1 MVRANGA
8 VSLRELARVV
18 QTSEVTVRRDV
29 RALEAEGLLDRRH
42 GGAVLPGGFTR
53 ESGFPQKSHLA
64 TAEKTAIAD
73 VAASLV
79 EEGEAV
85 VVGAG
90 TTTQELARRLAR
102 VPGLTVVTNSLLVA
116 QALAHANRVEVVM
129 TGGTL
134 RGSNYALVGSGAEQ
148 SLQGLRVSRA
158 FLSGSGLTA
167 ERGLSTSNMLSAS
180 VDRALVQAAAEVVV
194 LADHTKLGTDTM
206 FQTVPTDVMT
216 RLVTDEPPP
225 HDDRAA
231 TELQALADQGVQIT
245 VAGAAA
251 ASGGDGMHPRRP
263 RRDSPSRSSAG
274 AARRPN
280 SAARPPVGPGRTGTG
295 EGGGHAAAVTR
306 RRLGRAPEGREALP
320 ETGRA
325 SIRTGPTAK
334 IRWGRCAV
342 PAPLLAAHASKY
354 RHDGVAAHLDDA
366 TVILND
372 DDEPSGRR
380 YDEHVGPHGVVADA
394 SVERLDEI
402 AEIRGFDEIR
412 TLIRVEARAVHH
424 DEGAFEVVAV
434 RQEVILDGIG
444 VAFCEVERPPVV
456 EGNAGHS
463 VRVVCRRSGEDRIQ
477 YPFREVPVDVPRC
490 CGHRL
495 PIGEGSAPKIRLPH
509 KEVVQ
514 TAAGEVGGDLQEI
527 IFIGHEEALYHWRQ

>member
-1 MVRANGA
+1 MFAAERRQLILEMVRANGA

-73 VAASLV
+73 LAASLV
-79 EEGEAV
+79 EEGEAI

-148 SLQGLRVSRA
+148 SLQGLRVSKA

-180 VDRALVQAAAEVVV
+180 VDRALVQAAAEVVI

-206 FQTVPTDVMT
+206 FQTVPTDLIT

-225 HDDRAA
+225 HDDRAV
-231 TELQALADQGVQIT
+231 TELQALADQGVQIAVT
-245 VAGAAA
+245 G
-251 ASGGDGMHPRRP
+251 ASGNPGGDQVPARQQHQQRRDVALPGPRR
-263 RRDSPSRSSAG
+263 SQ
-274 AARRPN
+274 
-280 SAARPPVGPGRTGTG
+280 GPGAGLRSASMLGGEQPTGG
-295 EGGGHAAAVTR
+295 ERGRVADMR
-306 RRLGRAPEGREALP
+306 RR
-320 ETGRA
+320 
-325 SIRTGPTAK
+325 
-334 IRWGRCAV
+334 
-342 PAPLLAAHASKY
+342 
-354 RHDGVAAHLDDA
+354 
-366 TVILND
+366 
-372 DDEPSGRR
+372 
-380 YDEHVGPHGVVADA
+380 
-394 SVERLDEI
+394 
-402 AEIRGFDEIR
+402 
-412 TLIRVEARAVHH
+412 
-424 DEGAFEVVAV
+424 
-434 RQEVILDGIG
+434 
-444 VAFCEVERPPVV
+444 
-456 EGNAGHS
+456 
-463 VRVVCRRSGEDRIQ
+463 
-477 YPFREVPVDVPRC
+477 
-490 CGHRL
+490 
-495 PIGEGSAPKIRLPH
+495 
-509 KEVVQ
+509 
-514 TAAGEVGGDLQEI
+514 
-527 IFIGHEEALYHWRQ
+527 

>member
-1 MVRANGA
+1 MFAAERRQLILEMVRANGA

-73 VAASLV
+73 LAASLV
-79 EEGEAV
+79 EEGEAI

-206 FQTVPTDVMT
+206 FQTVPTDVIT
-216 RLVTDEPPP
+216 RLVTDEPPG
-225 HDDRAA
+225 HDDRAV
-231 TELQALADQGVQIT
+231 TELQALADQGVQIA
-245 VAGAAA
+245 VAG
-251 ASGGDGMHPRRP
+251 SGGAGGDTGPAGSAGRQPPP
-263 RRDSPSRSSAG
+263 RRDVPLPG
-274 AARRPN
+274 PRRGQMPGGGPQLR
-280 SAARPPVGPGRTGTG
+280 SAAGVLGDQPQSERARV
-295 EGGGHAAAVTR
+295 ADMR
-306 RRLGRAPEGREALP
+306 RR
-320 ETGRA
+320 
-325 SIRTGPTAK
+325 
-334 IRWGRCAV
+334 
-342 PAPLLAAHASKY
+342 
-354 RHDGVAAHLDDA
+354 
-366 TVILND
+366 
-372 DDEPSGRR
+372 
-380 YDEHVGPHGVVADA
+380 
-394 SVERLDEI
+394 
-402 AEIRGFDEIR
+402 
-412 TLIRVEARAVHH
+412 
-424 DEGAFEVVAV
+424 
-434 RQEVILDGIG
+434 
-444 VAFCEVERPPVV
+444 
-456 EGNAGHS
+456 
-463 VRVVCRRSGEDRIQ
+463 
-477 YPFREVPVDVPRC
+477 
-490 CGHRL
+490 
-495 PIGEGSAPKIRLPH
+495 
-509 KEVVQ
+509 
-514 TAAGEVGGDLQEI
+514 
-527 IFIGHEEALYHWRQ
+527 

>member
-73 VAASLV
+73 LAAGLV
-79 EEGEAV
+79 EEGEAI

-180 VDRALVQAAAEVVV
+180 VDRALVQAAGEVVV

-206 FQTVPTDVMT
+206 FQTVPTDVIT
-216 RLVTDEPPP
+216 RLVTDEPPA

-231 TELQALADQGVQIT
+231 TELQALADQGVQIN
-245 VAGAAA
+245 VAGAAEPGGAPA
-251 ASGGDGMHPRRP
+251 AAQPR
-263 RRDSPSRSSAG
+263 
-274 AARRPN
+274 AARRDVSLPGPRRQVPASGTQLR
-280 SAARPPVGPGRTGTG
+280 SAAPPVIGGENQGSERGRV
-295 EGGGHAAAVTR
+295 ADLR
-306 RRLGRAPEGREALP
+306 RR
-320 ETGRA
+320 
-325 SIRTGPTAK
+325 
-334 IRWGRCAV
+334 
-342 PAPLLAAHASKY
+342 
-354 RHDGVAAHLDDA
+354 
-366 TVILND
+366 
-372 DDEPSGRR
+372 
-380 YDEHVGPHGVVADA
+380 
-394 SVERLDEI
+394 
-402 AEIRGFDEIR
+402 
-412 TLIRVEARAVHH
+412 
-424 DEGAFEVVAV
+424 
-434 RQEVILDGIG
+434 
-444 VAFCEVERPPVV
+444 
-456 EGNAGHS
+456 
-463 VRVVCRRSGEDRIQ
+463 
-477 YPFREVPVDVPRC
+477 
-490 CGHRL
+490 
-495 PIGEGSAPKIRLPH
+495 
-509 KEVVQ
+509 
-514 TAAGEVGGDLQEI
+514 
-527 IFIGHEEALYHWRQ
+527 

>member
-1 MVRANGA
+1 MFAAERRQLILEMVRANGA

-73 VAASLV
+73 VAAGLV

-206 FQTVPTDVMT
+206 FQTVPTDVIT
-216 RLVTDEPPP
+216 RLVTDEPPA

-245 VAGAAA
+245 VAGSGHPGAA
-251 ASGGDGMHPRRP
+251 GVDGLPGRRP
-263 RRDSPSRSSAG
+263 RRESPLPVQRRGAPQLRSAVSLPEPG
-274 AARRPN
+274 DRARV
-280 SAARPPVGPGRTGTG
+280 ADL
-295 EGGGHAAAVTR
+295 R
-306 RRLGRAPEGREALP
+306 RR
-320 ETGRA
+320 
-325 SIRTGPTAK
+325 
-334 IRWGRCAV
+334 
-342 PAPLLAAHASKY
+342 
-354 RHDGVAAHLDDA
+354 
-366 TVILND
+366 
-372 DDEPSGRR
+372 
-380 YDEHVGPHGVVADA
+380 
-394 SVERLDEI
+394 
-402 AEIRGFDEIR
+402 
-412 TLIRVEARAVHH
+412 
-424 DEGAFEVVAV
+424 
-434 RQEVILDGIG
+434 
-444 VAFCEVERPPVV
+444 
-456 EGNAGHS
+456 
-463 VRVVCRRSGEDRIQ
+463 
-477 YPFREVPVDVPRC
+477 
-490 CGHRL
+490 
-495 PIGEGSAPKIRLPH
+495 
-509 KEVVQ
+509 
-514 TAAGEVGGDLQEI
+514 
-527 IFIGHEEALYHWRQ
+527 

>member
-73 VAASLV
+73 LAASLV
-79 EEGEAV
+79 EEGEAI

-148 SLQGLRVSRA
+148 SLQGLRVSKA

-206 FQTVPTDVMT
+206 FQTVPTDVIT
-216 RLVTDEPPP
+216 RLVTDDPPG
-225 HDDRAA
+225 HDDRAV
-231 TELQALADQGVQIT
+231 TELQALADQGVQIS
-245 VAGAAA
+245 VAGAAGGGA
-251 ASGGDGMHPRRP
+251 GGDPAPARPSRRDVPLPGPRRNQVHGTAP
-263 RRDSPSRSSAG
+263 QLRTATVLGDQ
-274 AARRPN
+274 
-280 SAARPPVGPGRTGTG
+280 PPVGER
-295 EGGGHAAAVTR
+295 ERERAARVADLR
-306 RRLGRAPEGREALP
+306 RR
-320 ETGRA
+320 
-325 SIRTGPTAK
+325 
-334 IRWGRCAV
+334 
-342 PAPLLAAHASKY
+342 
-354 RHDGVAAHLDDA
+354 
-366 TVILND
+366 
-372 DDEPSGRR
+372 
-380 YDEHVGPHGVVADA
+380 
-394 SVERLDEI
+394 
-402 AEIRGFDEIR
+402 
-412 TLIRVEARAVHH
+412 
-424 DEGAFEVVAV
+424 
-434 RQEVILDGIG
+434 
-444 VAFCEVERPPVV
+444 
-456 EGNAGHS
+456 
-463 VRVVCRRSGEDRIQ
+463 
-477 YPFREVPVDVPRC
+477 
-490 CGHRL
+490 
-495 PIGEGSAPKIRLPH
+495 
-509 KEVVQ
+509 
-514 TAAGEVGGDLQEI
+514 
-527 IFIGHEEALYHWRQ
+527 

>member
-1 MVRANGA
+1 MVVGVTVSFVFAAERRQLILEMVRANGA

-73 VAASLV
+73 LAAGLV
-79 EEGEAV
+79 EEGEAI

-194 LADHTKLGTDTM
+194 LADRTKLGTDTM
-206 FQTVPTDVMT
+206 FQTVPTDVIT
-216 RLVTDEPPP
+216 RLVTDEPPA

-231 TELQALADQGVQIT
+231 TELQALADRGVQIT
-245 VAGAAA
+245 VTGGSGGAAA
-251 ASGGDGMHPRRP
+251 DPAPAGRQP
-263 RRDSPSRSSAG
+263 RRDVNLPG
-274 AARRPN
+274 PRRGPQLR
-280 SAARPPVGPGRTGTG
+280 SAASVLA
-295 EGGGHAAAVTR
+295 EGGGPGERTAARVADLR
-306 RRLGRAPEGREALP
+306 RR
-320 ETGRA
+320 
-325 SIRTGPTAK
+325 
-334 IRWGRCAV
+334 
-342 PAPLLAAHASKY
+342 
-354 RHDGVAAHLDDA
+354 
-366 TVILND
+366 
-372 DDEPSGRR
+372 
-380 YDEHVGPHGVVADA
+380 
-394 SVERLDEI
+394 
-402 AEIRGFDEIR
+402 
-412 TLIRVEARAVHH
+412 
-424 DEGAFEVVAV
+424 
-434 RQEVILDGIG
+434 
-444 VAFCEVERPPVV
+444 
-456 EGNAGHS
+456 
-463 VRVVCRRSGEDRIQ
+463 
-477 YPFREVPVDVPRC
+477 
-490 CGHRL
+490 
-495 PIGEGSAPKIRLPH
+495 
-509 KEVVQ
+509 
-514 TAAGEVGGDLQEI
+514 
-527 IFIGHEEALYHWRQ
+527 

>member
-1 MVRANGA
+1 MFAAERRQLILEMVRANGA

-73 VAASLV
+73 VAAGLV

-245 VAGAAA
+245 VAGAV
-251 ASGGDGMHPRRP
+251 ASGGEGMVGRRP
-263 RRDSPSRSSAG
+263 RRESPLPVQRRGGPSAQLRSAPASLLEQQNAG
-274 AARRPN
+274 DRPRV
-280 SAARPPVGPGRTGTG
+280 ADM
-295 EGGGHAAAVTR
+295 R
-306 RRLGRAPEGREALP
+306 RR
-320 ETGRA
+320 
-325 SIRTGPTAK
+325 
-334 IRWGRCAV
+334 
-342 PAPLLAAHASKY
+342 
-354 RHDGVAAHLDDA
+354 
-366 TVILND
+366 
-372 DDEPSGRR
+372 
-380 YDEHVGPHGVVADA
+380 
-394 SVERLDEI
+394 
-402 AEIRGFDEIR
+402 
-412 TLIRVEARAVHH
+412 
-424 DEGAFEVVAV
+424 
-434 RQEVILDGIG
+434 
-444 VAFCEVERPPVV
+444 
-456 EGNAGHS
+456 
-463 VRVVCRRSGEDRIQ
+463 
-477 YPFREVPVDVPRC
+477 
-490 CGHRL
+490 
-495 PIGEGSAPKIRLPH
+495 
-509 KEVVQ
+509 
-514 TAAGEVGGDLQEI
+514 
-527 IFIGHEEALYHWRQ
+527 

>member
-73 VAASLV
+73 LAAGLV
-79 EEGEAV
+79 EEGEAI

-206 FQTVPTDVMT
+206 FQTVPTDVIT
-216 RLVTDEPPP
+216 RLVTDEPPG

-231 TELQALADQGVQIT
+231 HRTAGPGRPGRADRRGRGVGRRRRGRRSRPGARRR
-245 VAGAAA
+245 AGTCPSRARAAA
-251 ASGGDGMHPRRP
+251 
-263 RRDSPSRSSAG
+263 RSTAPAPQLRTATVLG
-274 AARRPN
+274 EQPPTGERERERAARSRTCGAG
-280 SAARPPVGPGRTGTG
+280 SAARTSGSAGVRPYRGPRA
-295 EGGGHAAAVTR
+295 GHAGRSARRSCRSVASAAVSR
-306 RRLGRAPEGREALP
+306 
-320 ETGRA
+320 
-325 SIRTGPTAK
+325 
-334 IRWGRCAV
+334 
-342 PAPLLAAHASKY
+342 
-354 RHDGVAAHLDDA
+354 
-366 TVILND
+366 
-372 DDEPSGRR
+372 SGRR
-380 YDEHVGPHGVVADA
+380 GLSPVTA
-394 SVERLDEI
+394 SGR
-402 AEIRGFDEIR
+402 AASTSAGGRPAPGRPGFP
-412 TLIRVEARAVHH
+412 
-424 DEGAFEVVAV
+424 
-434 RQEVILDGIG
+434 
-444 VAFCEVERPPVV
+444 RPP
-456 EGNAGHS
+456 A
-463 VRVVCRRSGEDRIQ
+463 RSRG
-477 YPFREVPVDVPRC
+477 
-490 CGHRL
+490 
-495 PIGEGSAPKIRLPH
+495 
-509 KEVVQ
+509 
-514 TAAGEVGGDLQEI
+514 
-527 IFIGHEEALYHWRQ
+527 

>member
-1 MVRANGA
+1 MFAAERRQLILEMVRANGA

-73 VAASLV
+73 LAAGLV
-79 EEGEAV
+79 EEGEAI

-180 VDRALVQAAAEVVV
+180 VDRALVQAAGEVVV
-194 LADHTKLGTDTM
+194 LADHTKLGSDTM
-206 FQTVPTDVMT
+206 FQTVPTDLIT
-216 RLVTDEPPP
+216 RLVTDEPAA

-231 TELQALADQGVQIT
+231 AELQALADQGVQIA
-245 VAGAAA
+245 VAGAGGVP
-251 ASGGDGMHPRRP
+251 ASADTAPPGRGA
-263 RRDSPSRSSAG
+263 RRDMPLPGQRRTHAQQVRG
-274 AARRPN
+274 AAVLADQGGQGDR
-280 SAARPPVGPGRTGTG
+280 ARV
-295 EGGGHAAAVTR
+295 ADLR
-306 RRLGRAPEGREALP
+306 RR
-320 ETGRA
+320 
-325 SIRTGPTAK
+325 
-334 IRWGRCAV
+334 
-342 PAPLLAAHASKY
+342 
-354 RHDGVAAHLDDA
+354 
-366 TVILND
+366 
-372 DDEPSGRR
+372 
-380 YDEHVGPHGVVADA
+380 
-394 SVERLDEI
+394 
-402 AEIRGFDEIR
+402 
-412 TLIRVEARAVHH
+412 
-424 DEGAFEVVAV
+424 
-434 RQEVILDGIG
+434 
-444 VAFCEVERPPVV
+444 
-456 EGNAGHS
+456 
-463 VRVVCRRSGEDRIQ
+463 
-477 YPFREVPVDVPRC
+477 
-490 CGHRL
+490 
-495 PIGEGSAPKIRLPH
+495 
-509 KEVVQ
+509 
-514 TAAGEVGGDLQEI
+514 
-527 IFIGHEEALYHWRQ
+527 

>member
-1 MVRANGA
+1 MFAAERRQLILEMVRANGA

-64 TAEKTAIAD
+64 SAEKTAIAD
-73 VAASLV
+73 LAAGLV
-79 EEGEAV
+79 EEGEAI

-206 FQTVPTDVMT
+206 FQTVPTDVIT
-216 RLVTDEPPP
+216 RLVTDEPPA

-231 TELQALADQGVQIT
+231 TELQALADQGVQIA
-245 VAGAAA
+245 VAGGAAGPGQGPGVD
-251 ASGGDGMHPRRP
+251 SVPTGRQP
-263 RRDSPSRSSAG
+263 RRDVPLPGQRRGHGGQGPQLRSAAVLG
-274 AARRPN
+274 DQQPGERAARV
-280 SAARPPVGPGRTGTG
+280 ADL
-295 EGGGHAAAVTR
+295 R
-306 RRLGRAPEGREALP
+306 RR
-320 ETGRA
+320 
-325 SIRTGPTAK
+325 
-334 IRWGRCAV
+334 
-342 PAPLLAAHASKY
+342 
-354 RHDGVAAHLDDA
+354 
-366 TVILND
+366 
-372 DDEPSGRR
+372 
-380 YDEHVGPHGVVADA
+380 
-394 SVERLDEI
+394 
-402 AEIRGFDEIR
+402 
-412 TLIRVEARAVHH
+412 
-424 DEGAFEVVAV
+424 
-434 RQEVILDGIG
+434 
-444 VAFCEVERPPVV
+444 
-456 EGNAGHS
+456 
-463 VRVVCRRSGEDRIQ
+463 
-477 YPFREVPVDVPRC
+477 
-490 CGHRL
+490 
-495 PIGEGSAPKIRLPH
+495 
-509 KEVVQ
+509 
-514 TAAGEVGGDLQEI
+514 
-527 IFIGHEEALYHWRQ
+527 

>member
-1 MVRANGA
+1 MFAAERRQLILEMVRANGA

-42 GGAVLPGGFTR
+42 GGAVLPGGFAR

-73 VAASLV
+73 LAAGFV
-79 EEGEAV
+79 EEGEAI

-206 FQTVPTDVMT
+206 FQTVPTDVIT
-216 RLVTDEPPP
+216 RLVTDEPSG
-225 HDDRAA
+225 HDERAA
-231 TELQALADQGVQIT
+231 TELQALADQGVQIS
-245 VAGAAA
+245 VAG
-251 ASGGDGMHPRRP
+251 GPD
-263 RRDSPSRSSAG
+263 AG
-274 AARRPN
+274 AGAGQPHRE
-280 SAARPPVGPGRTGTG
+280 AGPVDR
-295 EGGGHAAAVTR
+295 
-306 RRLGRAPEGREALP
+306 RAPR
-320 ETGRA
+320 
-325 SIRTGPTAK
+325 
-334 IRWGRCAV
+334 
-342 PAPLLAAHASKY
+342 
-354 RHDGVAAHLDDA
+354 
-366 TVILND
+366 
-372 DDEPSGRR
+372 
-380 YDEHVGPHGVVADA
+380 
-394 SVERLDEI
+394 
-402 AEIRGFDEIR
+402 
-412 TLIRVEARAVHH
+412 
-424 DEGAFEVVAV
+424 
-434 RQEVILDGIG
+434 
-444 VAFCEVERPPVV
+444 
-456 EGNAGHS
+456 
-463 VRVVCRRSGEDRIQ
+463 
-477 YPFREVPVDVPRC
+477 REVPLPGQRRGHPANGAGPAPQLRTAPPLGEQPPGRIADLAPR
-490 CGHRL
+490 R
-495 PIGEGSAPKIRLPH
+495 R
-509 KEVVQ
+509 
-514 TAAGEVGGDLQEI
+514 
-527 IFIGHEEALYHWRQ
+527 

>member
-73 VAASLV
+73 LAAGLV

-206 FQTVPTDVMT
+206 FQTVPTDVIT
-216 RLVTDEPPP
+216 RLVTDEPPA
-225 HDDRAA
+225 HDERAA
-231 TELQALADQGVQIT
+231 TELQALADQGVQIAVAGSGGAGAGSDNVPT
-245 VAGAAA
+245 GRRPRPDMPLPGQRRSHVAGAGPQLRSAA
-251 ASGGDGMHPRRP
+251 ALAEQPPGERER
-263 RRDSPSRSSAG
+263 
-274 AARRPN
+274 ARV
-280 SAARPPVGPGRTGTG
+280 ADL
-295 EGGGHAAAVTR
+295 R
-306 RRLGRAPEGREALP
+306 RR
-320 ETGRA
+320 
-325 SIRTGPTAK
+325 
-334 IRWGRCAV
+334 
-342 PAPLLAAHASKY
+342 
-354 RHDGVAAHLDDA
+354 
-366 TVILND
+366 
-372 DDEPSGRR
+372 
-380 YDEHVGPHGVVADA
+380 
-394 SVERLDEI
+394 
-402 AEIRGFDEIR
+402 
-412 TLIRVEARAVHH
+412 
-424 DEGAFEVVAV
+424 
-434 RQEVILDGIG
+434 
-444 VAFCEVERPPVV
+444 
-456 EGNAGHS
+456 
-463 VRVVCRRSGEDRIQ
+463 
-477 YPFREVPVDVPRC
+477 
-490 CGHRL
+490 
-495 PIGEGSAPKIRLPH
+495 
-509 KEVVQ
+509 
-514 TAAGEVGGDLQEI
+514 
-527 IFIGHEEALYHWRQ
+527 

>member
-73 VAASLV
+73 LAAGLV
-79 EEGEAV
+79 EEGEAI

-194 LADHTKLGTDTM
+194 LADHTKLGADTM
-206 FQTVPTDVMT
+206 FQTVPTDLIT
-216 RLVTDEPPP
+216 RLVTDEPPV

-231 TELQALADQGVQIT
+231 TELQALADQGVQIA
-245 VAGAAA
+245 VAGAM
-251 ASGGDGMHPRRP
+251 GNPVGDHPPSRTDRRRDVPVPGPRRGQLGTP
-263 RRDSPSRSSAG
+263 TATLRSTALTG
-274 AARRPN
+274 EQPGPDRAERAARV
-280 SAARPPVGPGRTGTG
+280 ADL
-295 EGGGHAAAVTR
+295 R
-306 RRLGRAPEGREALP
+306 RR
-320 ETGRA
+320 
-325 SIRTGPTAK
+325 
-334 IRWGRCAV
+334 
-342 PAPLLAAHASKY
+342 
-354 RHDGVAAHLDDA
+354 
-366 TVILND
+366 
-372 DDEPSGRR
+372 
-380 YDEHVGPHGVVADA
+380 
-394 SVERLDEI
+394 
-402 AEIRGFDEIR
+402 
-412 TLIRVEARAVHH
+412 
-424 DEGAFEVVAV
+424 
-434 RQEVILDGIG
+434 
-444 VAFCEVERPPVV
+444 
-456 EGNAGHS
+456 
-463 VRVVCRRSGEDRIQ
+463 
-477 YPFREVPVDVPRC
+477 
-490 CGHRL
+490 
-495 PIGEGSAPKIRLPH
+495 
-509 KEVVQ
+509 
-514 TAAGEVGGDLQEI
+514 
-527 IFIGHEEALYHWRQ
+527 

>member
-1 MVRANGA
+1 MFAAERRQLILEMVRANGA

-73 VAASLV
+73 LAAGLV
-79 EEGEAV
+79 EEGEAI

-194 LADHTKLGTDTM
+194 LADHTKLGSDTM
-206 FQTVPTDVMT
+206 FQTVPTDLIT
-216 RLVTDEPPP
+216 HLVTDEPAA

-231 TELQALADQGVQIT
+231 AELQALADQGVRIA
-245 VAGAAA
+245 VAGA
-251 ASGGDGMHPRRP
+251 G
-263 RRDSPSRSSAG
+263 PS
-274 AARRPN
+274 
-280 SAARPPVGPGRTGTG
+280 
-295 EGGGHAAAVTR
+295 
-306 RRLGRAPEGREALP
+306 
-320 ETGRA
+320 
-325 SIRTGPTAK
+325 
-334 IRWGRCAV
+334 
-342 PAPLLAAHASKY
+342 
-354 RHDGVAAHLDDA
+354 
-366 TVILND
+366 
-372 DDEPSGRR
+372 
-380 YDEHVGPHGVVADA
+380 
-394 SVERLDEI
+394 
-402 AEIRGFDEIR
+402 
-412 TLIRVEARAVHH
+412 
-424 DEGAFEVVAV
+424 
-434 RQEVILDGIG
+434 
-444 VAFCEVERPPVV
+444 
-456 EGNAGHS
+456 
-463 VRVVCRRSGEDRIQ
+463 
-477 YPFREVPVDVPRC
+477 
-490 CGHRL
+490 
-495 PIGEGSAPKIRLPH
+495 
-509 KEVVQ
+509 
-514 TAAGEVGGDLQEI
+514 
-527 IFIGHEEALYHWRQ
+527 

>member
-29 RALEAEGLLDRRH
+29 RALESEGLLDRRH

-73 VAASLV
+73 VAAGLV
-79 EEGEAV
+79 EEGEAI

-194 LADHTKLGTDTM
+194 LADHTKLGSDTM
-206 FQTVPTDVMT
+206 FQTVPTDLIT
-216 RLVTDEPPP
+216 RLVTDEPPA

-231 TELQALADQGVQIT
+231 TELQALADQGVQIA
-245 VAGAAA
+245 VAGAG
-251 ASGGDGMHPRRP
+251 S
-263 RRDSPSRSSAG
+263 
-274 AARRPN
+274 
-280 SAARPPVGPGRTGTG
+280 
-295 EGGGHAAAVTR
+295 
-306 RRLGRAPEGREALP
+306 
-320 ETGRA
+320 
-325 SIRTGPTAK
+325 GPTA
-334 IRWGRCAV
+334 AE
-342 PAPLLAAHASKY
+342 AP
-354 RHDGVAAHLDDA
+354 
-366 TVILND
+366 
-372 DDEPSGRR
+372 PSGRQAR
-380 YDEHVGPHGVVADA
+380 RDMPLPGQRRARGGSPGKPGAQPLRGAAVLPDQGQAPQDRARVAD
-394 SVERLDEI
+394 L
-402 AEIRGFDEIR
+402 
-412 TLIRVEARAVHH
+412 
-424 DEGAFEVVAV
+424 
-434 RQEVILDGIG
+434 
-444 VAFCEVERPPVV
+444 
-456 EGNAGHS
+456 
-463 VRVVCRRSGEDRIQ
+463 RRR
-477 YPFREVPVDVPRC
+477 
-490 CGHRL
+490 
-495 PIGEGSAPKIRLPH
+495 
-509 KEVVQ
+509 
-514 TAAGEVGGDLQEI
+514 
-527 IFIGHEEALYHWRQ
+527 

>member
-1 MVRANGA
+1 MFAAERRQLILEMVRANGA

-53 ESGFPQKSHLA
+53 ESGFPQKSRLA

-73 VAASLV
+73 LAASLV

-102 VPGLTVVTNSLLVA
+102 IPGLTVVTNSLLVA

-206 FQTVPTDVMT
+206 FQTVPTDLIS
-216 RLVTDEPPP
+216 RLVTDEPPA
-225 HDDRAA
+225 HDDRAG

-245 VAGAAA
+245 VAGAGPAGSGSPSGEGVPPGGRSRRDVPLPGQRRTHTPGGPGPQLRSAA
-251 ASGGDGMHPRRP
+251 A
-263 RRDSPSRSSAG
+263 
-274 AARRPN
+274 
-280 SAARPPVGPGRTGTG
+280 
-295 EGGGHAAAVTR
+295 AAALAEPSERARVADMR
-306 RRLGRAPEGREALP
+306 RR
-320 ETGRA
+320 
-325 SIRTGPTAK
+325 
-334 IRWGRCAV
+334 
-342 PAPLLAAHASKY
+342 
-354 RHDGVAAHLDDA
+354 
-366 TVILND
+366 
-372 DDEPSGRR
+372 
-380 YDEHVGPHGVVADA
+380 
-394 SVERLDEI
+394 
-402 AEIRGFDEIR
+402 
-412 TLIRVEARAVHH
+412 
-424 DEGAFEVVAV
+424 
-434 RQEVILDGIG
+434 
-444 VAFCEVERPPVV
+444 
-456 EGNAGHS
+456 
-463 VRVVCRRSGEDRIQ
+463 
-477 YPFREVPVDVPRC
+477 
-490 CGHRL
+490 
-495 PIGEGSAPKIRLPH
+495 
-509 KEVVQ
+509 
-514 TAAGEVGGDLQEI
+514 
-527 IFIGHEEALYHWRQ
+527 

>member
-1 MVRANGA
+1 VFAAERRQLILEMVRANGA

-73 VAASLV
+73 LAAGLV
-79 EEGEAV
+79 EEGEAI

-206 FQTVPTDVMT
+206 FQTVPTDLIT
-216 RLVTDEPPP
+216 RLVTDEPPA
-225 HDDRAA
+225 HDDRAV
-231 TELQALADQGVQIT
+231 TELQALADQGVQIA
-245 VAGAAA
+245 VAGQAGGGT
-251 ASGGDGMHPRRP
+251 GGDAVPTGRQP
-263 RRDSPSRSSAG
+263 RRDMPLPGPRRGQVPGAGPQLRSATVLGEQSPGER
-274 AARRPN
+274 ARV
-280 SAARPPVGPGRTGTG
+280 ADL
-295 EGGGHAAAVTR
+295 R
-306 RRLGRAPEGREALP
+306 RR
-320 ETGRA
+320 
-325 SIRTGPTAK
+325 
-334 IRWGRCAV
+334 
-342 PAPLLAAHASKY
+342 
-354 RHDGVAAHLDDA
+354 
-366 TVILND
+366 
-372 DDEPSGRR
+372 
-380 YDEHVGPHGVVADA
+380 
-394 SVERLDEI
+394 
-402 AEIRGFDEIR
+402 
-412 TLIRVEARAVHH
+412 
-424 DEGAFEVVAV
+424 
-434 RQEVILDGIG
+434 
-444 VAFCEVERPPVV
+444 
-456 EGNAGHS
+456 
-463 VRVVCRRSGEDRIQ
+463 
-477 YPFREVPVDVPRC
+477 
-490 CGHRL
+490 
-495 PIGEGSAPKIRLPH
+495 
-509 KEVVQ
+509 
-514 TAAGEVGGDLQEI
+514 
-527 IFIGHEEALYHWRQ
+527 

>member
-1 MVRANGA
+1 MFAAERRQLILEMVRANGA

-73 VAASLV
+73 LAAGLV
-79 EEGEAV
+79 QEGEAI

-148 SLQGLRVSRA
+148 SLQGLRVSKA

-206 FQTVPTDVMT
+206 FQTVPTDLIT

-231 TELQALADQGVQIT
+231 TELQALADQGVQIA
-245 VAGAAA
+245 VAGA
-251 ASGGDGMHPRRP
+251 SGGGSPGGDTAPAGRQP
-263 RRDSPSRSSAG
+263 RRDVALPG
-274 AARRPN
+274 PRRGQV
-280 SAARPPVGPGRTGTG
+280 A
-295 EGGGHAAAVTR
+295 GGGPQLRSATVLGEPPAGERPRVADLR
-306 RRLGRAPEGREALP
+306 RR
-320 ETGRA
+320 
-325 SIRTGPTAK
+325 
-334 IRWGRCAV
+334 
-342 PAPLLAAHASKY
+342 
-354 RHDGVAAHLDDA
+354 
-366 TVILND
+366 
-372 DDEPSGRR
+372 
-380 YDEHVGPHGVVADA
+380 
-394 SVERLDEI
+394 
-402 AEIRGFDEIR
+402 
-412 TLIRVEARAVHH
+412 
-424 DEGAFEVVAV
+424 
-434 RQEVILDGIG
+434 
-444 VAFCEVERPPVV
+444 
-456 EGNAGHS
+456 
-463 VRVVCRRSGEDRIQ
+463 
-477 YPFREVPVDVPRC
+477 
-490 CGHRL
+490 
-495 PIGEGSAPKIRLPH
+495 
-509 KEVVQ
+509 
-514 TAAGEVGGDLQEI
+514 
-527 IFIGHEEALYHWRQ
+527 

>member
-1 MVRANGA
+1 MFAAERRQLILEMVRANGA

-79 EEGEAV
+79 EEGEAI

-206 FQTVPTDVMT
+206 FQTVPTDVIT

-225 HDDRAA
+225 HDERAA
-231 TELQALADQGVQIT
+231 SELQALADQGVQIA
-245 VAGAAA
+245 VAGT
-251 ASGGDGMHPRRP
+251 GQ
-263 RRDSPSRSSAG
+263 
-274 AARRPN
+274 
-280 SAARPPVGPGRTGTG
+280 SAAPAAEQLPPGVRGRREMPLPVQRGGRMPTGQFRGPGPGVLGAEPLERT
-295 EGGGHAAAVTR
+295 ARVADLR
-306 RRLGRAPEGREALP
+306 RR
-320 ETGRA
+320 
-325 SIRTGPTAK
+325 
-334 IRWGRCAV
+334 
-342 PAPLLAAHASKY
+342 
-354 RHDGVAAHLDDA
+354 
-366 TVILND
+366 
-372 DDEPSGRR
+372 
-380 YDEHVGPHGVVADA
+380 
-394 SVERLDEI
+394 
-402 AEIRGFDEIR
+402 
-412 TLIRVEARAVHH
+412 
-424 DEGAFEVVAV
+424 
-434 RQEVILDGIG
+434 
-444 VAFCEVERPPVV
+444 
-456 EGNAGHS
+456 
-463 VRVVCRRSGEDRIQ
+463 
-477 YPFREVPVDVPRC
+477 
-490 CGHRL
+490 
-495 PIGEGSAPKIRLPH
+495 
-509 KEVVQ
+509 
-514 TAAGEVGGDLQEI
+514 
-527 IFIGHEEALYHWRQ
+527 

>member
-1 MVRANGA
+1 VFAAERRQLILEMVRANGA

-73 VAASLV
+73 VAAGLV
-79 EEGEAV
+79 EEGEAI

-206 FQTVPTDVMT
+206 FQTVPTDVIT
-216 RLVTDEPPP
+216 RLVTDEPPL

-245 VAGAAA
+245 VAGQGAAYPGPGA
-251 ASGGDGMHPRRP
+251 EGNGPPGRRP
-263 RRDSPSRSSAG
+263 RRMGPPGSPGVKGADDLPLPGQRRSHPPGAG
-274 AARRPN
+274 GPQLR
-280 SAARPPVGPGRTGTG
+280 SAASLA
-295 EGGGHAAAVTR
+295 EQQAAAGNGRIADLSPR
-306 RRLGRAPEGREALP
+306 RR
-320 ETGRA
+320 
-325 SIRTGPTAK
+325 
-334 IRWGRCAV
+334 
-342 PAPLLAAHASKY
+342 
-354 RHDGVAAHLDDA
+354 
-366 TVILND
+366 
-372 DDEPSGRR
+372 
-380 YDEHVGPHGVVADA
+380 
-394 SVERLDEI
+394 
-402 AEIRGFDEIR
+402 
-412 TLIRVEARAVHH
+412 
-424 DEGAFEVVAV
+424 
-434 RQEVILDGIG
+434 
-444 VAFCEVERPPVV
+444 
-456 EGNAGHS
+456 
-463 VRVVCRRSGEDRIQ
+463 
-477 YPFREVPVDVPRC
+477 
-490 CGHRL
+490 
-495 PIGEGSAPKIRLPH
+495 
-509 KEVVQ
+509 
-514 TAAGEVGGDLQEI
+514 
-527 IFIGHEEALYHWRQ
+527 

>member
-1 MVRANGA
+1 MFAAERRQLILEMVRANGA

-73 VAASLV
+73 LAAGFV

-102 VPGLTVVTNSLLVA
+102 IPGLTVVTNSLLVA

-194 LADHTKLGTDTM
+194 LADHSKLGTDTM
-206 FQTVPTDVMT
+206 FQTVPTDVIT

-225 HDDRAA
+225 SDERAA
-231 TELQALADQGVQIT
+231 TELQALADQGVQIA
-245 VAGAAA
+245 VAGPEQSA
-251 ASGGDGMHPRRP
+251 GGDGGPPAPPRHPRHGGERRRTEDSVPLPGQRRTPQPAPTTMRPATPLPDQNRVADLAP
-263 RRDSPSRSSAG
+263 RRR
-274 AARRPN
+274 
-280 SAARPPVGPGRTGTG
+280 
-295 EGGGHAAAVTR
+295 
-306 RRLGRAPEGREALP
+306 
-320 ETGRA
+320 
-325 SIRTGPTAK
+325 
-334 IRWGRCAV
+334 
-342 PAPLLAAHASKY
+342 
-354 RHDGVAAHLDDA
+354 
-366 TVILND
+366 
-372 DDEPSGRR
+372 
-380 YDEHVGPHGVVADA
+380 
-394 SVERLDEI
+394 
-402 AEIRGFDEIR
+402 
-412 TLIRVEARAVHH
+412 
-424 DEGAFEVVAV
+424 
-434 RQEVILDGIG
+434 
-444 VAFCEVERPPVV
+444 
-456 EGNAGHS
+456 
-463 VRVVCRRSGEDRIQ
+463 
-477 YPFREVPVDVPRC
+477 
-490 CGHRL
+490 
-495 PIGEGSAPKIRLPH
+495 
-509 KEVVQ
+509 
-514 TAAGEVGGDLQEI
+514 
-527 IFIGHEEALYHWRQ
+527 